1 MLKFWLRAKTKQP
14 DSEIDAYSQLL
25 AQVDPYYESFR
36 LDLPRDLEGNI
47 LTETTEDTTEK
58 K

>member
-1 MLKFWLRAKTKQP
+1 MLKFWLRAKTKQS

>member
-1 MLKFWLRAKTKQP
+1 MLKFWLRAKTKQT
-14 DSEIDAYSQLL
+14 DTEIDAYSQLL

-36 LDLPRDLEGNI
+36 LDLPRDDEGNI
-47 LTETTEDTTEK
+47 LTEPAENTAEK

>member
-1 MLKFWLRAKTKQP
+1 MLKFWLRAKTKQS

-36 LDLPRDLEGNI
+36 LDLPRDIEGNI